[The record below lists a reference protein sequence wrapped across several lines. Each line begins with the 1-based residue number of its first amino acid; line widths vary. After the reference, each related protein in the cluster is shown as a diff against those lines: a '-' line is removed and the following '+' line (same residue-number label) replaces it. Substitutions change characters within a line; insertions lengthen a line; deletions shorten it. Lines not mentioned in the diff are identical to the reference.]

1 MFVLQHIFCLC
12 KKPQY
17 LFFEMA
23 CLQVSSVLINC
34 TLWSSYLFFCI
45 QLFPTFSMVPSFSE
59 SMFFMVQVFQ
69 GPGFSGSRFFRI
81 HMFRVQ
87 VFLGPGPGPRS
98 RIWVQVLEAAMKNI
112 CKGKDTLWNFSYRTF
127 HEIQFQGY
135 FMKHEI
141 LSWNT
146 FTLVSNIHY
155 VCFSSIK
162 NCVCREKISCRKFKN
177 TKTYL
182 NETMF
187 EDQEQQKY
195 TC

>member
-1 MFVLQHIFCLC
+1 M
-12 KKPQY
+12 Y
-17 LFFEMA
+17 
-23 CLQVSSVLINC
+23 SVVFL
-34 TLWSSYLFFCI
+34 SFFCI

-187 EDQEQQKY
+187 ENQEQQKY
-195 TC
+195 IC